1 MLPLLAAAILAAGLI
16 SRRLVRARFEQE
28 LARRRPVGPDGI
40 IVGAQ
45 PILLPR
51 AGAPA
56 VLLLH
61 GGGDTPQT
69 LRYLAEYLADRGYA
83 VSAPLLPGHGRTL
96 ADFATARAEDWL
108 SEVRSAYD
116 GLRAE
121 HGWVGVVGLSM
132 GGALAAQL
140 AAEHPELPALVLLAP
155 YLAVPPYVARAA
167 QSSRVWGLV
176 VPFVHSARGV
186 SIRDPD
192 EAAKSLAYGAFAA
205 SALRALHATVTRG
218 AEALRRVTAPTLYVQ
233 SRDDNRIAPADAQRA
248 FDRLAAPEKQ
258 LVWVE
263 GTGHV
268 LTVDY
273 GREALFDLVWDWM
286 ERHRRAL
293 GREASASA

>member
-1 MLPLLAAAILAAGLI
+1 MLPLFAAAALVAGLI
-16 SRRLVRARFEQE
+16 SRRLVRTRFERE
-28 LARRRPVGPDGI
+28 LARRRPRGPDGI

-45 PILLPR
+45 PIELPR

-69 LRYLAEYLADRGYA
+69 LRYLADHLSGLGYA
-83 VSAPLLPGHGRTL
+83 VSVPLLPGHGRTL
-96 ADFATARAEDWL
+96 TEFAAAGADDWL
-108 SEVRSAYD
+108 TEAHRAYD
-116 GLRAE
+116 ALRAS
-121 HGWVGVVGLSM
+121 HGWVAIVGLSM
-132 GGALAAQL
+132 GGALAVQL
-140 AAEHPELPALVLLAP
+140 AAVHAELPALVLLAP

-167 QSSRVWGLV
+167 RTSAAWGLV
-176 VPFVHSARGV
+176 VPFVHSGGGE

-205 SALRALHATVTRG
+205 SAVRALYTTVRRG
-218 AEALRRVTAPTLYVQ
+218 ASALPRVASPTLYVQ
-233 SRDDNRIAPADAQRA
+233 SRDDNRITPADAQRA
-248 FDRLAAPEKQ
+248 FDDLGAKEKR

-273 GREALFDLVWDWM
+273 GRDALFALVAEWL
-286 ERHRRAL
+286 EAHRREVRT
-293 GREASASA
+293 GVTASA